1 MVSGAVAA
9 GWCPGEGWVPEEEN
23 HRVWVRG
30 RAQRRQER
38 APGQDQPAGGPG
50 KSSWLGSC

>member
-30 RAQRRQER
+30 RDQRRQER